1 MKKVLY
7 ILEKPWYNIINNQK
21 GSTII
26 MKNIIIK
33 TYADG
38 EHMETFEFDCVKK
51 AKSLYR
57 TLNRIHKSKWL
68 EHKWTAV
75 WSEA

>member
-1 MKKVLY
+1 
-7 ILEKPWYNIINNQK
+7 
-21 GSTII
+21 

-51 AKSLYR
+51 AKSLYC

-68 EHKWTAV
+68 EHEWTAV
-75 WSEA
+75 WTEV

>member
-1 MKKVLY
+1 
-7 ILEKPWYNIINNQK
+7 
-21 GSTII
+21 

-38 EHMETFEFDCVKK
+38 EHMETFELDCVKK

>member
-1 MKKVLY
+1 
-7 ILEKPWYNIINNQK
+7 
-21 GSTII
+21 

-68 EHKWTAV
+68 EHEWTAV
-75 WSEA
+75 WTEVQLTCYVYFFK